1 MSFRIRNGE
10 QPCQC
15 TSLPP
20 HTTASPETERIK
32 PRYTS
37 LKLAARENGGPRA
50 PGRSEYT
57 ATLAHYL
64 MLNAAIGNSY
74 AVTASFPSG
83 KFLQRSVTLYDTE
96 TTLLLAFE

>member
-1 MSFRIRNGE
+1 MHITTSAHHREPGNRADQAQVHIAEVGGSGE
-10 QPCQC
+10 WWPPC
-15 TSLPP
+15 SW
-20 HTTASPETERIK
+20 
-32 PRYTS
+32 
-37 LKLAARENGGPRA
+37 
-50 PGRSEYT
+50 RSEYT